1 MKLRQILNS
10 VRRVRVI
17 IQEMRQSRERAQ
29 EMESELLLLK
39 AVIQRLA
46 DEVRKLREELAGLRA
61 WTQAEH
67 ENIRRRLELIEQG
80 LPAEKSVRADKDD
93 EWVM

>member
-1 MKLRQILNS
+1 MKLGQILNS

-46 DEVRKLREELAGLRA
+46 DEVRKLREELAELRA
-61 WTQAEH
+61 WTQAEQ
-67 ENIRRRLELIEQG
+67 ENIRRRPEFIEQG
-80 LPAEKSVRADKDD
+80 LPAEKSVRADRDD